1 MNALKINAHELKC
14 TCHNQMGG
22 KIVVV
27 GFFFFLTLVLSHI
40 LHVPYLNVIRE
51 TFEK

>member
-1 MNALKINAHELKC
+1 MYVLDCMRLFSLSG
-14 TCHNQMGG
+14 HNQMGG

-27 GFFFFLTLVLSHI
+27 GFFFLTLVLSHI
-40 LHVPYLNVIRE
+40 PHVPYLSVIRE